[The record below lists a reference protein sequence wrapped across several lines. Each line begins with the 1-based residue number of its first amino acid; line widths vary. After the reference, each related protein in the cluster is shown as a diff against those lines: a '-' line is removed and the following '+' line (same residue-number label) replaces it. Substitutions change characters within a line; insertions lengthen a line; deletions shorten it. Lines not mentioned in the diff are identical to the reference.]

1 MSTNQ
6 QSARSELKR
15 KVAIFGIF
23 FVASALLLHFVLPW
37 FNLPAALN
45 TTVNYAVE
53 YPKAVGIIIGIAVV
67 FYAAATVDDYFSR

>member
-15 KVAIFGIF
+15 KVAIFSIF
-23 FVASALLLHFVLPW
+23 FVASALLLHFALPW

-45 TTVNYAVE
+45 TTFNYAVE
-53 YPKAVGIIIGIAVV
+53 YPKAVVILIGVVIA
-67 FYAAATVDDYFSR
+67 FYVAATVDDYFAR